1 MRNTANMSFALVA
14 ILMLNTISSSASE
27 QEWRA
32 RISSDGEVT
41 VSDISAEVA
50 FGREIAARILGRYKA
65 LDDATLV
72 SYVHLVGLSLVRNT
86 NRPEL
91 EYHFAVLDT
100 DEVNAYAAPGGY
112 IFITKGALKLIKD
125 EAELAGVLAHEIGHI
140 TEMHV
145 VKELKIKGDDD
156 SAATGLARLVGGSSE
171 SARAAFGQAVD
182 KGFEMVFQDAYKR
195 EDEMQSDRTAVVL
208 NTLSGYDASALA
220 RYLDR
225 VRPLKE
231 KGVQNDDI
239 HPTFSSRI
247 AQVKSLISTEG
258 IDTSKQSTNAKRFSD
273 STISLNSSNHSVR

>member
-1 MRNTANMSFALVA
+1 MNLATRSSFALAA
-14 ILMLNTISSSASE
+14 ILMLSTADSFASA

-32 RISSDGEVT
+32 RISSDSEVT
-41 VSDISAEVA
+41 ASDISAEVA
-50 FGREIAARILGRYKA
+50 FGREIAARILGRYKSSA
-65 LDDATLV
+65 EEELV
-72 SYVHLVGLSLVRNT
+72 NYVNLVGLSLVRHT

-112 IFITKGALKLIKD
+112 IFVTKGALKLIQD
-125 EAELAGVLAHEIGHI
+125 EAELAGVLGHEIGHV

-145 VKELKIKGDDD
+145 VKELKIKGSDD
-156 SAATGLARLVGGSSE
+156 SVATGLARLVGGNSE

-182 KGFEMVFQDAYKR
+182 KGFEMIFLDAYKR
-195 EDEMQSDRTAVVL
+195 EDEMQSDRTAVIL
-208 NTLSGYDASALA
+208 NTLSGYDANALA

-231 KGVQNDDI
+231 KVLQNDDT

-247 AQVKSLISTEG
+247 AQMKSVIAAEG
-258 IDTSKQSTNAKRFSD
+258 IDTLKQSTNARRFD
-273 STISLNSSNHSVR
+273 ESTRTLKEARR